1 MTVQSYLELFTTMYG
16 WGFAAIFKDILVGTG
31 LIYLPF
37 IFLVLGTWME
47 AHKRASTDGADAG
60 WMIRVM
66 EVELGIAIFVLAMCF
81 TTIPGNDRDK
91 RLSRLVY
98 QCIFGG
104 SGDSRNPRL
113 VVFRHGRFLWRYRGG
128 QGRDRKRHGRISS
141 NGRNGESGQY

>member
-81 TTIPGNDRDK
+81 TTIPGLN
-91 RLSRLVY
+91 LSQVTLNHTPDATA
-98 QCIFGG
+98 I
-104 SGDSRNPRL
+104 NTATTAT
-113 VVFRHGRFLWRYRGG
+113 
-128 QGRDRKRHGRISS
+128 
-141 NGRNGESGQY
+141 SGQY